1 MQPLVTVIIPTYN
14 RGRMLAEALASV
26 MAQTFRDFQVVVV
39 DDGSDE
45 DLRPVVEPFGDA
57 VRHLRT
63 QRGGAA
69 RARNAG
75 IDAARTDLLAF
86 LDSDDLWLPEHLART
101 VAVLRDR
108 PEVVLA
114 YHDTLAVDQAGR
126 PAPLRRRR
134 PRPGGSV
141 TEALFAYDFVPT
153 PSVVCRRQA
162 LLQVGGFDPAVVP
175 SEDYDLWLRM
185 SLLGQFACVDDP
197 LMLRRR
203 HAGNISRQHKA
214 RNETVRAVLKERFWR
229 RPAARPAIRES
240 HARAVLAKAFYRAG
254 RALLRGGWNTS
265 ARRFLGRSLQYRPA
279 YLRAVFWLAAA
290 SCARRADAP
299 DDPAAEVL
307 RTTNYRW
314 E

>member
-14 RGRMLAEALASV
+14 RARMLADALTSV
-26 MAQTFRDFQVVVV
+26 MAQSFDDFQVVVV

-45 DLRPVVEPFGDA
+45 DLGPVVEPFGDA
-57 VRHLRT
+57 VRHVRI
-63 QRGGAA
+63 QHGGAA

-75 IDAARTDLLAF
+75 VDAARTDLLAF

-101 VAVLRDR
+101 VAILRQR
-108 PEVVLA
+108 PEVVLV
-114 YHDTLAVDQAGR
+114 YHGMLPADEAGR
-126 PAPLRRRR
+126 PAQPPQRR
-134 PRPGGSV
+134 PTPSGSV

-153 PSVVCRRQA
+153 PSVVCRRQV
-162 LLQVGGFDPAVVP
+162 LLEAGGFDPAVVP

-185 SLLGQFACVDDP
+185 SLLGEFVCVDEP
-197 LMLRRR
+197 LLLRRR

-229 RPAARPAIRES
+229 HPAARRAIRES

-254 RALLRGGWNTS
+254 RALLCGGWSAS
-265 ARRFLGRSLQYRPA
+265 ARRFLRRSLQYRPTC
-279 YLRAVFWLAAA
+279 LRAAFWLAAA
-290 SCARRADAP
+290 SCARADAP
-299 DDPAAEVL
+299 GDPAAEVL
-307 RTTNYRW
+307 RTASYRW